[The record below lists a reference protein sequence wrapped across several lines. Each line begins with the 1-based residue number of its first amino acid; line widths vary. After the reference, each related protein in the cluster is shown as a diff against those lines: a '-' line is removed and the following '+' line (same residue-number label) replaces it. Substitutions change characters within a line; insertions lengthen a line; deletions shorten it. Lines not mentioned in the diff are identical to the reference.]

1 VCRDGAGKDGGIQTA
16 KVKNTFTSVE
26 SRRELHMFEPVS
38 SRVSF
43 PEIEKRIIAFW
54 KEKRVFERSVEERD
68 PENLFV
74 LYEGPPTANAS
85 PGVHHVLSRVFKDVI
100 PRYKTMKGFRA
111 PRKAGWDTHGLPV
124 ELSIEKQLGFTSKDD
139 IERYGVEAFN
149 KLCRDSV
156 FSYVKEW
163 NEMTERIG
171 YWVDMEHP
179 YVTLDNSYIE
189 TGWWV
194 VKQLWDRG
202 LVYQGY
208 RVTPHCPR
216 CGTSLSSHEV
226 ALGYDEVDDPSVYVK
241 FKVVPTSMSSTPLG
255 NVLKGA
261 DLAQKPA
268 YLLAWTTTPWT
279 LPGNTALAVA
289 PNEDYAVMEGESDYL
304 VMAAKLVGVV
314 GLEGYGEIGRVAG
327 TSLEGIEYEPLFNPD
342 KFGIE
347 RRCFDKSGTLVLQEP
362 QDNLTYRV
370 IAADFVSMED
380 GTGIVHIAPS
390 FGEDDFS
397 IGAEK
402 CLSFVRD
409 YVGLDGVIK
418 GSYPF
423 AGKFVKEADPL
434 IIKDLKIR
442 GHLYRKGK
450 IRHTYPF
457 CWRCSTPLLYY
468 AKPSWYIRT
477 TAKKERLISGND
489 EINWYPEH
497 IKKGRFGDW
506 LEHNV
511 DWACSR
517 ERYWGT
523 PLPVWRCEGCGR
535 DECIGSIEDL
545 KGKKGLTG
553 VKEPLDLHRPFVD
566 EITFECGD
574 CKARMRRVSDVLD
587 AWFDSGAMPVAQWH
601 YPFEN
606 KDTFEKFFPAD
617 YICEAVD
624 QTRGWFYTL
633 HALSVLLFDQPC
645 YRNVICLGHI
655 LDAKGEKMSK
665 SKGNVI
671 EPAEVL
677 DKQGADA
684 LRWYLLTS
692 SPAGS
697 PRRFSVEL
705 VAETQRK
712 FLSTLWNTYSFFV
725 LYANIDKFDPDA
737 AGDVKIEA
745 ELDRWILSD
754 LNQLIDYVNK
764 SLESYDPTDAGRRI
778 QEFVD
783 NLSNWYVRRSRRR
796 FWKSEND
803 TDKLSAY
810 VTLYRCL
817 VTLSKLI
824 APFTPFVAEEIYRN
838 LVRSHYPDNPE
849 SVHLAR
855 FPEADLSRV
864 DARLSEDIHLA
875 MKICSMGRSARSK
888 AGIKVRQPL
897 LRVFIKTRSKSEQ
910 EGVERLKDSILDE
923 LNVKA
928 IEFRDNRKG
937 FWEFDIELNTTEDDP
952 NVDSYLK
959 SFFEEFPEFDKSD
972 ITLVFKQ
979 DKEVLKTSSHVTLGV
994 SRLVIIKDKAGYST
1008 CQEGDCFVAIDKEI
1022 TPELADEG
1030 LVREVV
1036 HRLQTMRKDAG
1047 FDIADYITTYY
1058 ERNALLDRVLKN
1070 AALVD
1075 YIKQETLSHAIV
1087 EGIPAEAYKEAHKI
1101 EGQEITLGVK
1111 R

>member
-1 VCRDGAGKDGGIQTA
+1 
-16 KVKNTFTSVE
+16 
-26 SRRELHMFEPVS
+26 MFEPVS
-38 SRVSF
+38 SRVNF
-43 PEIEKRIIAFW
+43 PEMEKRVIAFW
-54 KEKRVFERSVEERD
+54 KEKRIFERSVEERD
-68 PENLFV
+68 ASNLYV

-85 PGVHHVLSRVFKDVI
+85 PGVHHVLSRVFKDVM
-100 PRYKTMKGFRA
+100 PRYKTMKGFRV

-124 ELSIEKQLGFTSKDD
+124 ELSIEKKLGFTSKDD
-139 IERYGVEAFN
+139 IEKYGVEKFN

-194 VKQLWDRG
+194 IKQLWDKG

-226 ALGYDEVDDPSVYVK
+226 ALGYDEVDDPSVYIK
-241 FKVVPTSMSSTPLG
+241 FKVVADAR

-289 PNEDYAVMEGESDYL
+289 PNEDYAVMEGEGDYL

-314 GLEGYGEIGRVAG
+314 GLEGYSEVGRVAG
-327 TSLEGIEYEPLFNPD
+327 ASLEGIAYEPLFNPD
-342 KFGIE
+342 MFGIE
-347 RRCFDKSGTLVLQEP
+347 RKRFDKGGSLAVQEP
-362 QDNLTYRV
+362 QDDLTYKA
-370 IAADFVSMED
+370 IGAAFVSMED

-397 IGAEK
+397 VGTEK
-402 CLSFVRD
+402 GLNFVRD

-423 AGKFVKEADPL
+423 AGKFVKDADPL

-450 IRHTYPF
+450 IKHTYPF
-457 CWRCSTPLLYY
+457 CWRCTTPLLYY

-477 TAKKERLISGND
+477 TARKERLISGND

-523 PLPVWRCEGCGR
+523 PLPVWRCESCGA
-535 DECIGSIEDL
+535 DECVGSIEDL
-545 KGKKGLTG
+545 KSRAGLTG
-553 VKEPLDLHRPFVD
+553 IREPLDLHRPFVD
-566 EITFECGD
+566 EITFD
-574 CKARMRRVSDVLD
+574 CPKCRSKMRRVHDVLD

-633 HALSVLLFDQPC
+633 HALSTLLFDKPC

-665 SKGNVI
+665 SKGNVV
-671 EPAEVL
+671 EPAKVL

-697 PRRFSVEL
+697 PRRFSAEL

-725 LYANIDKFDPDA
+725 LYANIDKFDPRA

-745 ELDRWILSD
+745 ELERWILSD
-754 LNQLIDYVNK
+754 LNQLIDYVDK
-764 SLESYDPTDAGRRI
+764 SLEGYDPTAAGRRI
-778 QEFVD
+778 HEFVD
-783 NLSNWYVRRSRRR
+783 DLSNWYVRRSRRR
-796 FWKSEND
+796 FWKSESD
-803 TDKLSAY
+803 TDKMSAY
-810 VTLYRCL
+810 VTLYQCL
-817 VTLSKLI
+817 VTLSKLT

-838 LVRSHYPDNPE
+838 LVLPVDAGAPE

-855 FPEADLSRV
+855 FPEADLSKV
-864 DARLSEDIHLA
+864 DEGLSQDIHLA
-875 MKICSMGRSARSK
+875 MKICSMGRAARSR

-897 LRVFIKTRSKSEQ
+897 SRVLVKTRAKSEQ
-910 EGVERLKDSILDE
+910 EGIERLKDSILDE
-923 LNVKA
+923 LNVKT
-928 IEFRDNRKG
+928 IEFIGRRGDYCNIEVESNVNLEASEAGRLHKDGIIKLHTDFDDEDIHFKVKKG
-937 FWEFDIELNTTEDDP
+937 QQ
-952 NVDSYLK
+952 
-959 SFFEEFPEFDKSD
+959 
-972 ITLVFKQ
+972 TLVSESTI
-979 DKEVLKTSSHVTLGV
+979 DYVGKE
-994 SRLVIIKDKAGYST
+994 GYSVAHD
-1008 CQEGDCFVAIDKEI
+1008 GGYWVAIDKAI

-1036 HRLQTMRKDAG
+1036 HRIQTMRKDAG
-1047 FDIADYITTYY
+1047 FEIADYITTYY
-1058 ERNALLDRVLKN
+1058 EPNALLDRVLKN
-1070 AALVD
+1070 AELVA
-1075 YIKQETLSHAIV
+1075 YIKQETLSRDVV
-1087 EGIPAEAYKEAHKI
+1087 EGIPAEAYKETHKI
-1101 EGQEITLGVK
+1101 EGREITLGVK